1 HNGQPGSGLKG
12 HRERS
17 GRLAITLVFRAPLN
31 SVQGGYCG
39 KQVPLDLNRRTTFI
53 PHLIFKHW
61 VRAAPVL
68 PGRRRST
75 ERASM
80 KIAVL
85 AGAVAAALTLS
96 TAHAT
101 VRIRAD
107 AGGQIGPYLGKL
119 VALRSSGG

>member
-17 GRLAITLVFRAPLN
+17 GRLAINLVLRAPRN
-31 SVQGGYCG
+31 SVHGGYCR
-39 KQVPLDLNRRTTFI
+39 KQVPLDLNRCTTFI

-85 AGAVAAALTLS
+85 AGALAGALALS
-96 TAHAT
+96 TPHAT
-101 VRIRAD
+101 GRITAD
-107 AGGQIGPYLGKL
+107 A
-119 VALRSSGG
+119 